1 MTTTPETLEFKAELK
16 QLLHLITHSLYSD
29 REIFLR
35 ELISNASDAINKVKF
50 NSLADE
56 DALEGNKDWKVVLVP
71 DADAKTLTVR
81 DNGVGMTRDEVID
94 NLGTIAKSGTKAF
107 LDAVKAKQSSD
118 LPGLIGQFGVGFYS
132 AFMVADK
139 VTVRTRTKG
148 GPSVGVKWESDG
160 QGAYTLEAEDKADR
174 GTDVVLHL
182 KDDALDFLDGW
193 KLRSVVKKFSD
204 FIEHPVDLVTTTP
217 AEEAKDGEE
226 ATPAETKQET
236 INNRKAIWLRSKNEV
251 TPEEYAEF
259 YKSISRDFEPPAK
272 TLHFSIEGKSEFKAL
287 LFIPAKKP
295 FSFDYEE
302 QKAGLKLYV
311 QRVLIMEN
319 CEEVLPPYL
328 RFVKG
333 VIDSADLPL
342 NVSRELLQQN
352 PHLDTIRK
360 NVVRNV
366 LSGLEALKNVEF
378 EKYLAFYKG
387 LGPVLK
393 EGLARDWEN
402 KDKVAD
408 LLLFEHAAGEP
419 GKFTTLAEYA
429 EKMPPMPGG
438 QEQIYYLAGE
448 SAEQLRHSPYLEAF
462 RAKGFDVLLLTD
474 SIDEFTLPHLTEYKG
489 KKLQAADRGEV
500 KSTDGDIAP
509 EVQVGYAGLLTAMKG
524 QLPEVT
530 DVRLTRRLTESA
542 ACLVVDGGMSAHME
556 RILKRAG
563 QADEAAGGKRVL
575 ELNPDNPAVAAL
587 KELHAK
593 SPDDARLPA
602 YARLLYEQAVIAEGS
617 RVTDPAAF
625 AKRINALIAA
635 AIGDFRLKSAD

>member
-1 MTTTPETLEFKAELK
+1 MTTATETLEFKAELK

-56 DALEGNKDWKVVLVP
+56 AGLEDNRDWRIVLVP
-71 DADAKTLTVR
+71 DAEAKTLTLR
-81 DNGVGMTRDEVID
+81 DNGVGMSRDEVID

-107 LDAVKAKQSSD
+107 LDAVKAKQSND
-118 LPGLIGQFGVGFYS
+118 VPGLIGQFGVGFYS

-139 VTVRTRTKG
+139 VTVHTRTKG
-148 GPSVGVKWESDG
+148 GPALGVKWASDG
-160 QGAYTLEAEDKADR
+160 QGAYTLEAEAKADR
-174 GTDVVLHL
+174 GTDVTLHL
-182 KDDALDFLDGW
+182 KDDALEFLNEW

-204 FIEHPVDLVTTTP
+204 FIEHPVELVTVTP
-217 AEEAKDGEE
+217 AEEAEGDEP
-226 ATPAETKQET
+226 ATPATTKQEV
-236 INNRKAIWLRSKNEV
+236 INSRKAIWLRAKNEV

-259 YKSISRDFEPPAK
+259 YKSIAHDFEAPAK
-272 TLHFSIEGKSEFKAL
+272 TLHFSIEGKSEFRAL

-295 FSFDYEE
+295 MNFDYEE

-360 NVVRNV
+360 NVVRNI
-366 LSGLEALKNVEF
+366 LSGLDGLKNTEY
-378 EKYLAFYKG
+378 EKYVAFYRG

-402 KDKVAD
+402 KEKVAD

-419 GKFTTLAEYA
+419 GAFTTLADYA
-429 EKMPPMPGG
+429 EKMPAG
-438 QEQIYYLAGE
+438 QDQIYYLAGE
-448 SAEQLRHSPYLEAF
+448 NAEQLRHSPYLESF
-462 RAKGFDVLLLTD
+462 RAKGYDVLLLTD
-474 SIDEFTLPHLTEYKG
+474 SIDEFTLPHLSDYKG

-500 KSTDGDIAP
+500 KSSEGDIAP
-509 EVQVGYAGLLTAMKG
+509 EVQVGYASLLTAFKG

-530 DVRLTRRLTESA
+530 EVRLTRRLTESA

-563 QADEAAGGKRVL
+563 QGAEAAGGQRVL
-575 ELNPDNPAVAAL
+575 ELNPDNPAVVAL
-587 KELHAK
+587 KELHART
-593 SPDDARLPA
+593 PDDARLPV

-617 RVTDPAAF
+617 RIADPAAF
-625 AKRINALIAA
+625 AKRVNTLIAE
-635 AIGDFRLKSAD
+635 SAK

>member
-1 MTTTPETLEFKAELK
+1 MTTATETLEFKAELK

-56 DALEGNKDWKVVLVP
+56 AGLEDNKDWKIVLVP
-71 DADAKTLTVR
+71 DADAKTLTLR
-81 DNGVGMTRDEVID
+81 DNGVGMSRDEVID

-107 LDAVKAKQSSD
+107 LDAVKAKQSND
-118 LPGLIGQFGVGFYS
+118 VPGLIGQFGVGFYS

-139 VTVRTRTKG
+139 VTVHTRTKG
-148 GPSVGVKWESDG
+148 GPSVGVKWTSDG
-160 QGAYTLEAEDKADR
+160 QGAYTLEAAEKADR
-174 GTDVVLHL
+174 GTDVTLHL
-182 KDDALDFLDGW
+182 KDDALDFLNEW
-193 KLRSVVKKFSD
+193 KLRGVVKKFSD
-204 FIEHPVDLVTTTP
+204 FIEHPVELVTVTP
-217 AEEAKDGEE
+217 AEEAEGEE
-226 ATPAETKQET
+226 PATPAGTKQEI
-236 INNRKAIWLRSKNEV
+236 INSRKAIWLRAKNEV
-251 TPEEYAEF
+251 TSEEYAEF
-259 YKSISRDFEPPAK
+259 YKSIAHDYEAPAK
-272 TLHFSIEGKSEFKAL
+272 TLHFSIEGKSEFRAL

-295 FSFDYEE
+295 MNFDYEE

-360 NVVRNV
+360 NVVRNI
-366 LSGLEALKNVEF
+366 LSGLDGLKNTEY
-378 EKYLAFYKG
+378 EKYVAFYRG

-393 EGLARDWEN
+393 EGLARDYEN

-408 LLLFEHAAGEP
+408 LLLFEHATGEP
-419 GKFTTLAEYA
+419 GAFTTLADYA
-429 EKMPPMPGG
+429 EKMPAG
-438 QEQIYYLAGE
+438 QDQIYYLAGE
-448 SAEQLRHSPYLEAF
+448 SAEQLRHSPYLESF
-462 RAKGFDVLLLTD
+462 RAKGYDVLLLTD
-474 SIDEFTLPHLTEYKG
+474 SIDEFTLPHLSEYKG

-500 KSTDGDIAP
+500 KSSEGDIAP
-509 EVQVGYAGLLTAMKG
+509 EVQVGYASLLTALKG

-530 DVRLTRRLTESA
+530 EVRLTRRLTESA

-563 QADEAAGGKRVL
+563 QGAEAAGGQRVL
-575 ELNPDNPAVAAL
+575 ELNPDNPAVVAL
-587 KELHAK
+587 KELHART
-593 SPDDARLPA
+593 PEDVRLPV

-617 RVTDPAAF
+617 RIADPAAF
-625 AKRINALIAA
+625 AKRVNTLIAESV
-635 AIGDFRLKSAD
+635 K

>member
-1 MTTTPETLEFKAELK
+1 MGEPDDENVFDYDDPRDEHEGDGGALSAEFAAIDAALARSAQALQAEPVQRADRDPLVYDLDWDEDGRIAEWRAVVDQAK
-16 QLLHLITHSLYSD
+16 GLPPVLAAALAMQAWDVIEPLQHLPWLGRLLVSAL
-29 REIFLR
+29 LR
-35 ELISNASDAINKVKF
+35 ECGKTRAHLPCLNIGLRVLPQDRRRGFDDDDRLRVYIEAISAAAEAGMKDHDRWLLARRQLERKLVGRRS
-50 NSLADE
+50 NSSLP
-56 DALEGNKDWKVVLVP
+56 ALVEL
-71 DADAKTLTVR
+71 
-81 DNGVGMTRDEVID
+81 
-94 NLGTIAKSGTKAF
+94 
-107 LDAVKAKQSSD
+107 
-118 LPGLIGQFGVGFYS
+118 
-132 AFMVADK
+132 
-139 VTVRTRTKG
+139 VTV
-148 GPSVGVKWESDG
+148 
-160 QGAYTLEAEDKADR
+160 
-174 GTDVVLHL
+174 
-182 KDDALDFLDGW
+182 
-193 KLRSVVKKFSD
+193 
-204 FIEHPVDLVTTTP
+204 TP
-217 AEEAKDGEE
+217 AEEAEEGQE
-226 ATPAETKQET
+226 ATPASTKQEV
-236 INNRKAIWLRSKNEV
+236 INSRKAIWLRANREV

-259 YKSISRDFEPPAK
+259 YKSIAHDYTAPAK
-272 TLHFSIEGKSEFKAL
+272 TLHFSIEGKSEFRAL

-295 FSFDYEE
+295 MNFDYEE

-360 NVVRNV
+360 NVVRNI
-366 LSGLEALKNVEF
+366 LSGLDGLKNTEF
-378 EKYLAFYKG
+378 EKYVAFYRG

-402 KDKVAD
+402 KEKIAD
-408 LLLFEHAAGEP
+408 LLLFEHADGDS
-419 GKFTTLAEYA
+419 GKFTTLADYA
-429 EKMPPMPGG
+429 EKMPAG
-438 QEQIYYLAGE
+438 QDQIYYLAGE
-448 SAEQLRHSPYLEAF
+448 NADQLRHSPYLEAF

-474 SIDEFTLPHLTEYKG
+474 SIDEFTLPHLTDYKG

-500 KSTDGDIAP
+500 KSSDGDIAP
-509 EVQVGYAGLLTAMKG
+509 EVQVGYAGLLTAIKG

-563 QADEAAGGKRVL
+563 QGSEAEGGHRVL
-575 ELNPDNPAVAAL
+575 ELNPDNPAVVAL

-593 SPDDARLPA
+593 APDDARLPV

-617 RVTDPAAF
+617 RIADPAAF
-625 AKRINALIAA
+625 AKRVNALIAESV
-635 AIGDFRLKSAD
+635 K